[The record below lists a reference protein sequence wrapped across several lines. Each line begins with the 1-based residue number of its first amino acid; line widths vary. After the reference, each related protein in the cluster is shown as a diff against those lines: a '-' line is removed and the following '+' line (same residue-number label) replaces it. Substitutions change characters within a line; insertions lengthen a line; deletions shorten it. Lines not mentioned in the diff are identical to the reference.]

1 MEQFQS
7 LINRLSQQ
15 AMANAPVAEL
25 MATTEL
31 LYCELSQLAGTSQVN
46 VNQSVAVWLPAGY
59 SSVKAPAPKA
69 VEPVIDSERQYSH
82 EQAIAVAQETPA
94 RSHSVPV
101 PPQVVATPVAV
112 PELVMVEQAE
122 EEKPAPEVKKTEA
135 EKPLFFQLHLTD
147 DIQEPELK
155 AKAAPAPSPRIPE
168 PEPKPE
174 PKPEPSRK
182 PFPQYPDAETLMKN
196 IFPLSPSPVPAP
208 SKEINQLVV
217 DPALPLNEKLQE
229 KKVELGE
236 VLAAGPKINDLR
248 KAITINDKYQM
259 ISMLFRN
266 DEDMFERSLRT
277 LNNFGSLPEARFWMQ
292 RELVVKLGWNEEDAM
307 VQHFYKLVSRRF
319 A

>member
-59 SSVKAPAPKA
+59 SSPKAPAAKA
-69 VEPVIDSERQYSH
+69 AEPVINFERQYSH
-82 EQAIAVAQETPA
+82 EQAIAVVQEASA
-94 RSHSVPV
+94 RSHSVSA

-112 PELVMVEQAE
+112 PELIMVEQAE
-122 EEKPAPEVKKTEA
+122 EEKPAPEVKRPEP

-147 DIQEPELK
+147 EVQEPKIKE
-155 AKAAPAPSPRIPE
+155 KAAPVPSSRIPE
-168 PEPKPE
+168 PE

-196 IFPLSPSPVPAP
+196 IFPLSPPPVPAP

-217 DPALPLNEKLQE
+217 DPAVPLNEKLQE